1 MRLFLQFMFACT
13 TCFMSA
19 YYSMGQSIEEWDVR
33 FREGNLDE
41 KIEALYHLYFLQEED
56 DVDLAFANAQEVHE
70 LGIQQEREDA
80 LAMANYCHGHYLSS
94 KMLLEESLLRFEAAF
109 STFYALH
116 NDTLCS
122 EVYNGIGNAYF
133 LKGDYSS
140 AEEYYLRS
148 IDLARMS
155 DAERFQL
162 IAYPNLAR
170 IYRAQKNYVE
180 AEVLLQEYINFYEE
194 TGKLTKLGNAYG
206 ILGQLYLDQEKVE
219 TAMEYLQKGLEF
231 QLASGSLRASAN
243 GYTNLAIANFLR
255 GDVVQA
261 ERDFRTALEYR
272 LQEGN
277 PFFLAEAYFNMGDF
291 FIEQVK
297 LDSTIHYYLMSLSIA
312 EESANLVGSTDA
324 CIRLAEAYELLGNTS
339 KQLEYLKKYIALK
352 EEYTLQVST
361 KQLNLLRESFEW
373 SKLEQE
379 QRNRRREQEMQADL
393 TYFEQVWV
401 RWRWIMVAIVSAL
414 GIIFIVKRRT
424 T

>member
-1 MRLFLQFMFACT
+1 MRLFFYLFI
-13 TCFMSA
+13 TCFTSA
-19 YYSMGQSIEEWDVR
+19 YFSMGQSIEEWDMR

-56 DVDLAFANAQEVHE
+56 DVDLAFTYAQEVHE

-80 LAMANYCHGHYLSS
+80 LAMANYCQGHYLSS

-116 NDTLCS
+116 NDTLCA

-148 IDLARMS
+148 IDLARTS
-155 DAERFQL
+155 GADRFQL

-170 IYRAQKNYVE
+170 IYRAQKNYIE
-180 AEVLLQEYINFYEE
+180 AEVLLQEYINYCAE
-194 TGKLTKLGNAYG
+194 TAKLTKLGNAYG
-206 ILGQLYLDQEKVE
+206 ILGQLYLDLEEEVV
-219 TAMEYLQKGLEF
+219 AMKYLQKGLEF
-231 QLASGSLRASAN
+231 QLASGSLRAAAN
-243 GYTNLAIANFLR
+243 AYTNLAIANFLR
-255 GDVVQA
+255 GDIVLA
-261 ERDFRTALEYR
+261 EKDFRIALKCR

-291 FIEQVK
+291 YIEQGE

-312 EESANLVGSTDA
+312 EQSTNLVGSSDV
-324 CIRLAEAYELLGNTS
+324 CKRLAEVYERVGNIS
-339 KQLEYLKKYIALK
+339 KQLEYLKKYIALQ
-352 EEYTLQVST
+352 EEQTLQTTS

-379 QRNRRREQEMQADL
+379 QRNRSREQEMQANL
-393 TYFEQVWV
+393 TYFEHAWV
-401 RWRWIMVAIVSAL
+401 RWRWIMVAIASAL

>member
-1 MRLFLQFMFACT
+1 MRLFLQFIFACT
-13 TCFMSA
+13 SCFIGA
-19 YYSMGQSIEEWDVR
+19 YFSMGQSIEEWDVR

-41 KIEALYHLYFLQEED
+41 KIEALYHLYFLQEEA
-56 DVDLAFANAQEVHE
+56 DVDDAFSYAQHVHE
-70 LGIQQEREDA
+70 LGIQEGREDA

-109 STFYALH
+109 STFYALQ

-148 IDLARMS
+148 IDLARTS

-170 IYRAQKNYVE
+170 IYRIQNNYVE

-231 QLASGSLRASAN
+231 QLALGSLRATAN
-243 GYTNLAIANFLR
+243 GYTNLAIANFLK
-255 GDVVQA
+255 GDVAQA
-261 ERDFRTALEYR
+261 ERDFRTALKYR

-291 FIEQVK
+291 YIEQEE

-312 EESANLVGSTDA
+312 EQSTNLIGSSDA
-324 CIRLAEAYELLGNTS
+324 CKRLAEAYERVGNIS
-339 KQLEYLKKYIALK
+339 KQLEYLKKYIALQ
-352 EEYTLQVST
+352 EEQTLQTTS

-379 QRNRRREQEMQADL
+379 QRNRSREQEMQADL
-393 TYFEQVWV
+393 TYFEHAWV